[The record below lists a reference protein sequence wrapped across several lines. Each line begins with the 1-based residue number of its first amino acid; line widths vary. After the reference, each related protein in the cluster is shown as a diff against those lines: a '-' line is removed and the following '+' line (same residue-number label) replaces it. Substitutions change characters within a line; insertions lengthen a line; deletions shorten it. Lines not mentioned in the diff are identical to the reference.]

1 MLLSITL
8 KKHRVS
14 IPKLK
19 ARFIMKKLSLFLA
32 SLTCMSAA
40 LANPIAI
47 IAPMPSEMTYLK
59 KQIQDVKMHTLN
71 GMNFY
76 SGKIDNEP
84 VVLVNSG
91 IGKVDAAQTT
101 MWLKSTISPK
111 IIILTGSSGA
121 VNPKLKIGDVIVGDR
136 VFDADYGQLT
146 KNGPKMI
153 VKMRNPNNEKYE
165 PTYFHPDHGFQS
177 ELKQAIHSARKEYPN
192 YTFNFG
198 TIVTSDALPNPT
210 WQTKL
215 FLDNKV
221 DVVAMED
228 AAVDKVCWLY
238 KMPCINIRSVSNV
251 AGVPQSNK
259 NTEIAARNAATIAL
273 QFIHDYSRKS

>member
-1 MLLSITL
+1 
-8 KKHRVS
+8 
-14 IPKLK
+14 
-19 ARFIMKKLSLFLA
+19 MKKLSLLIV
-32 SLTCMSAA
+32 SLSYISSA
-40 LANPIAI
+40 LANPIAV

-59 KQIQDVKMHTLN
+59 TQIQDVKLHRLN

-76 SGKIDNEP
+76 SGKVGNEP

-101 MWLKSTISPK
+101 MWLKSTIYPK
-111 IIILTGSSGA
+111 IIVLTGSSGA

-153 VKMRNPNNEKYE
+153 VKMRNPNNGKYA
-165 PTYFHPDHGFQS
+165 PTYFDPAHRFRS
-177 ELKQAIHSARKEYPN
+177 ELKQAIRTARQQYPN

-198 TIVTSDALPNPT
+198 TIVTSDALPNPA

-259 NTEIAARNAATIAL
+259 NTEIAAHNAATIAL
-273 QFIHDYSRKS
+273 QFIRDYAKKS